1 MLLRRKDDM
10 GGTDAIVMPNV
21 FRELNSGRA
30 RRELHSAT
38 RPLGETVRDAVDRFA
53 AREDRTRRSPHRP
66 RRRRRS
72 CHMRAAWA
80 GGCRPV
86 NRRGEQHGRERP
98 AGKHHRRSA
107 DRGRPPRLPLCP
119 SPVVAPRMTAE
130 AFYTREG
137 DRYVPTGLGTSPWN
151 PRAQMGVA
159 LAGLAVHAMEA
170 VPSPAPMAPA
180 RLTIDILGAVPL
192 APVVATTRIVREG
205 RRVQLVET
213 ELLIEG
219 RPWLRATALRLREA
233 TSPEAATP
241 LTRGF
246 PDTPPPPGL
255 SWAETKRI
263 EGDYAVPGPGATWTR
278 MKAQVVAG
286 VPLTPLEA
294 VAMIADFGSGTAPL
308 VPLRDWTFANVD
320 IAVHLTRRPRGEW
333 FLIDSTSESA
343 GNGIGLTHSRLG
355 DREGMIGMA
364 HQTTFLEP
372 R

>member
-1 MLLRRKDDM
+1 
-10 GGTDAIVMPNV
+10 
-21 FRELNSGRA
+21 
-30 RRELHSAT
+30 
-38 RPLGETVRDAVDRFA
+38 
-53 AREDRTRRSPHRP
+53 
-66 RRRRRS
+66 
-72 CHMRAAWA
+72 
-80 GGCRPV
+80 
-86 NRRGEQHGRERP
+86 
-98 AGKHHRRSA
+98 
-107 DRGRPPRLPLCP
+107 
-119 SPVVAPRMTAE
+119 MTAE